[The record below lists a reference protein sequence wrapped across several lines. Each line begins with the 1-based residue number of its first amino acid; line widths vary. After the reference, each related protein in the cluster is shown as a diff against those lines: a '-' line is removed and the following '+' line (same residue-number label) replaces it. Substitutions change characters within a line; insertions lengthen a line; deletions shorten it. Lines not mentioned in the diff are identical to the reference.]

1 MVKGLDCNSGTHW
14 FDSSRVLHFA
24 SVAQLVERL
33 VLIKGGDNM
42 GMYSFL
48 KGLYSA
54 NLESARMSDLRN
66 RLAADRKRY
75 GR

>member
-1 MVKGLDCNSGTHW
+1 
-14 FDSSRVLHFA
+14 
-24 SVAQLVERL
+24 
-33 VLIKGGDNM
+33 M
-42 GMYSFL
+42 GMHSFL